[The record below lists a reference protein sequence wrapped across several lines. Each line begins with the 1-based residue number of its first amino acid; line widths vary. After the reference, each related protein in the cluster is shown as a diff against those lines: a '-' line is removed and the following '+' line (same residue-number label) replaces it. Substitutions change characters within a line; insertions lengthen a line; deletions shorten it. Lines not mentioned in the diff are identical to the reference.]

1 MVYYLLEGEQG
12 GVKVAKKLELK
23 SFGPRFVAGVQ

>member
-1 MVYYLLEGEQG
+1 VVFYQVGGEQN
-12 GVKVAKKLELK
+12 GVKVSQKLELK